1 VAVVTLAQLIDR
13 TRQRADQVS
22 SGFVTDSEIIN
33 WINVYRRE
41 YEDLL
46 VRTFGADYSATSA
59 TFSATAATE
68 NNNLSALTGG
78 TFYKLQ
84 GLDVADAASP
94 TGWRDVKPYNFHDRN
109 KIRTV
114 GFSLPVTVSNPDVRY
129 RVWGPNLVLRP
140 VPTSTMA
147 MKLYWTPQTPT
158 MSSTTDSFDDNN
170 GWSELIVIDAA
181 IAIKD
186 KEESDTSVL
195 QADRQRLVQRITSMA
210 TNRDAG
216 EPMTIGDVTGSFDSG
231 LPWPRY

>member
-1 VAVVTLAQLIDR
+1 MAIVTLQQLIDR
-13 TRQRADQVS
+13 SRQRADQVY

-33 WINVYRRE
+33 WVNVYKRE

-68 NNNLSALTGG
+68 NYNLSALTGG

-84 GLDVADAASP
+84 GLDRADSASP
-94 TGWRDVKPYNFHDRN
+94 TGWSDVKAFNFHDRN
-109 KIRTV
+109 KIQVPGTV
-114 GFSLPVTVSNPDVRY
+114 LPVQSNGEVRY
-129 RVWGPNLVLRP
+129 RVWGPSLTLRP
-140 VPTSTMA
+140 VPTGTMT
-147 MKLYWTPQTPT
+147 MKLWWTPQTVAL
-158 MSSTTDSFDDNN
+158 SLTTDSFDDVN
-170 GWSELIVIDAA
+170 GWSELIVLDTA

-195 QADRQRLVQRITSMA
+195 QNDRQRAVQRITEMA
-210 TNRDAG
+210 PNRDAG
-216 EPMTIGDVTGSFDSG
+216 DPQTIADVRNAIDNG